1 MILNI
6 SDLQRLIKK
15 YNDGTASPDERK
27 FVETWYED
35 LHVRTNKVDGK
46 LPNGLE
52 DSIFSAVEA
61 EIGSFEPASNRSVHK
76 ARSLFRIAAAVA
88 VVVSISIY
96 LLFFRVVPVSNYTMP
111 KVASATQND
120 VEAGGDKATLTL
132 GNGARIILN
141 EMQQDSL
148 SYGASV
154 IRKNEEGSIR
164 FESTTPLLPTADFL
178 VWNTLS
184 TPTGGQYK
192 IVLPDGTKVWL
203 NAESHLR
210 FPTVFA
216 GNERHVE
223 LVGEAYF
230 EVSQDKNKPF
240 RVIAGKAK
248 IEVLGTHFNVMAYKD
263 EKSMVATL
271 LEGSIKISSTQ
282 GEKILSPG
290 QQALVSPELSV
301 KEVDTDL
308 AVAWKNG
315 FTLFENE
322 DLRTIMRRIERWY
335 DVKVVY
341 QDHLAERRF
350 TGGIDRKAKLSSL
363 LKVLE
368 LSDIQFELKNR
379 ILTVKN

>member
-1 MILNI
+1 MKI

-15 YNDGTASPDERK
+15 YNDGTASPDERR

-35 LHVRTNKVDGK
+35 LHVDTGK
-46 LPNGLE
+46 AEGELPSDLE
-52 DSIFSAVEA
+52 NSIFSAVEA
-61 EIGSFEPASNRSVHK
+61 EIGDSEQTRNPSLRM
-76 ARSLFRIAAAVA
+76 ARTLFRIAAAVT
-88 VVVSISIY
+88 VVISISIY
-96 LLFFRVVPVSNYTMP
+96 LLFFRLAPVSNHTVP
-111 KVASATQND
+111 KVVSVTQND
-120 VEAGGDKATLTL
+120 VEAGGDRATLTL
-132 GNGARIILN
+132 GSGARIILN
-141 EMQQDSL
+141 ELQQDSL
-148 SYGASV
+148 NYGASV

-164 FESTTPLLPTADFL
+164 FESTGRLLPAAEL
-178 VWNTLS
+178 LAWNTLS

-230 EVSQDKNKPF
+230 EVSQDKSKPF
-240 RVIAGKAK
+240 RVIADKAK

-271 LEGSIKISSTQ
+271 LEGSIKISSKH

-290 QQALVSPELSV
+290 QQALVNQTLSV

-335 DVKVVY
+335 DVKVIF
-341 QDHLAERRF
+341 QDHLTERRF

-363 LKVLE
+363 LKILE
-368 LSDIQFELKNR
+368 LSDIQFELNDR
-379 ILTVKN
+379 ILTVKK